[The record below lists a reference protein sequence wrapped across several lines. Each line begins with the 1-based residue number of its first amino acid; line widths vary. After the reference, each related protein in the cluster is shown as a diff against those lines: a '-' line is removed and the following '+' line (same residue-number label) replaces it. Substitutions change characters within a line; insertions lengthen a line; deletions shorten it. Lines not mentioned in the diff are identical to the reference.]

1 MSRFMY
7 EEAAR
12 IIKHSK
18 NIVCFT
24 GAGISTESGIP
35 DFRSSSGLYT
45 GNDYLGYAPEIILSK
60 KFFDARTDIFY
71 KYYFEKII
79 HRYAKPNRGHKAMAG
94 FDGKK
99 NVSVVTQNI
108 DGLHQAAGS
117 GDVVELHGSVYVN
130 RCTCCGEEF
139 SLDYVLDFSP
149 GIPVCR
155 VCGCTVRPGVTM
167 YGERLD
173 ESAYIKAEGH
183 IKNADV
189 LIVAGSSLTVYPAAG
204 LIDFFR
210 GTAMIIVNRT
220 KTGYDAKANYI
231 IRDECG
237 DALERLVSRS
247 LDD

>member
-1 MSRFMY
+1 MY
-7 EEAAR
+7 DDAAA
-12 IIKHSK
+12 IIRDSE
-18 NIVCFT
+18 NIVFFT

-45 GNDYLGYAPEIILSK
+45 ENDYLGYPPEMILSK
-60 KFFDARTDIFY
+60 KFFDARPDIFY

-79 HRYAKPNRGHKAMAG
+79 HRYARPNRGHKAMAG
-94 FDGKK
+94 FEGRK

-117 GDVVELHGSVYVN
+117 GNVVELHGSVHAN
-130 RCTCCGEEF
+130 RCMNCGEEF
-139 SLDYVLDFSP
+139 SLDYVLGFCP
-149 GIPVCR
+149 GIPVCCA
-155 VCGCTVRPGVTM
+155 CGFTVRPAVTM

-173 ESAYIKAEGH
+173 ETAYLKAEGLV
-183 IKNADV
+183 KDAEV

-210 GTAMIIVNRT
+210 GKAMIIVNRT
-220 KTGYDAKANYI
+220 QTGYDAKAKFV

-237 DALERLVSRS
+237 DALERLASRS
-247 LDD
+247 LND